1 MIEVTRSLMVRR
13 SEVSGTPRDG
23 FSRSAVRSRGSPSS
37 PKVRENRR
45 HSSPR
50 SAPGGGSVTRCTR
63 SGGSEEPHRSR
74 MSGISCTAQNHE
86 PMRESRAGSRMVR
99 RNLAYVMWLRCLTF
113 SCHSAGI
120 WRTRSRT
127 DSTRWTSAS
136 PREASARSTCVGV
149 ARGEDLVAHDRG
161 AVPVPHL
168 RGEPVPGT
176 DGLGLDA
183 APRQRHQVERGEEVG
198 VEPVGGVEDVVLAQH
213 GLVAEEDVLEV
224 GRARLRAAH
233 VQQHSPAHRSTL
245 LLSRPVRQPGS
256 TIIRIA
262 RSSTCWPSTPACP
275 AGRDGPGRSAAARGA
290 RSARSPTTG

>member
-127 DSTRWTSAS
+127 DSTRCTSAS

-149 ARGEDLVAHDRG
+149 ARAKISWLTIE
-161 AVPVPHL
+161 VPCQSRTSAASRSQAPTASVSMPPH
-168 RGEPVPGT
+168 
-176 DGLGLDA
+176 
-183 APRQRHQVERGEEVG
+183 
-198 VEPVGGVEDVVLAQH
+198 
-213 GLVAEEDVLEV
+213 
-224 GRARLRAAH
+224 
-233 VQQHSPAHRSTL
+233 
-245 LLSRPVRQPGS
+245 GS
-256 TIIRIA
+256 VI
-262 RSSTCWPSTPACP
+262 RSSAARKWASN
-275 AGRDGPGRSAAARGA
+275 RSAG
-290 RSARSPTTG
+290 